1 MMLLRLF
8 FVAGVMLHATIVNA
22 ALCADIASCITEIV
36 ESDDKFLSE
45 LYAVGVVPEIY
56 LKVRTDE
63 SLQSKTLVELQTIRQ
78 NQWDYTP

>member
-1 MMLLRLF
+1 MVLLRLLF
-8 FVAGVMLHATIVNA
+8 IAVVMLHATTVHA
-22 ALCADIASCITEIV
+22 ALCGAIESCITDIV
-36 ESDDKFLSE
+36 ESDDKFLIE

-78 NQWDYTP
+78 NQWNYIP